1 MKKDNTEL
9 MEKLNSVA
17 QAYGWEVKGE
27 SLYSRKGHRVHDIKI
42 KRDRIHLTNIE
53 EGRLRGSL
61 PVSQPEKLGEYL
73 EKTFY
78 SERINQ

>member
-17 QAYGWEVKGE
+17 RAYGWEVKGE

-53 EGRLRGSL
+53 GTLRGSL

-78 SERINQ
+78 SERIN

>member
-1 MKKDNTEL
+1 MKKDNAAL
-9 MEKLNSVA
+9 MEKLNNVA

-42 KRDRIHLTNIE
+42 KRDRIRLTNIE
-53 EGRLRGSL
+53 GTLRGSL
-61 PVSQPEKLGEYL
+61 PVSRPEKLGEYL

-78 SERINQ
+78 AESIKK